1 MKRNFLGI
9 DIGGTWLKGMLIS
22 CDDTCSAQQLATSCR
37 KMTSVRVKSHLTAG
51 STVSTFI
58 HSLSCLLQELK
69 VETGNLDGIGVSSA
83 GIVRYDGSGMQ
94 LCASHLSA
102 LMSPEWIIY
111 LKEKTG
117 APVTLVN
124 DAEAACIGA
133 AGLNYLSGNVCY

>member
-22 CDDTCSAQQLATSCR
+22 CDDICSAQQLATSCR

-58 HSLSCLLQELK
+58 HSLSCLQQELK

-111 LKEKTG
+111 LKEK
-117 APVTLVN
+117 
-124 DAEAACIGA
+124 
-133 AGLNYLSGNVCY
+133 